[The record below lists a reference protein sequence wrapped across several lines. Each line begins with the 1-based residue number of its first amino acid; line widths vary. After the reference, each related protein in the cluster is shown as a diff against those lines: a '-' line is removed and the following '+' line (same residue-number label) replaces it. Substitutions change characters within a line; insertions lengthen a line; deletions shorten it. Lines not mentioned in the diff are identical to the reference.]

1 MSTTAHPAMAPSL
14 HLRDLTGFLAEL
26 TENNNRA
33 WFVMNQPRYDILRA
47 EFLQSVTRVI
57 AGITRF
63 DPAVAGCNPK
73 KALFRFHRDLRFAS
87 DKRPYKTTFSAAITA
102 SGLRRPSQ
110 AGGPMYYFQ
119 INAEGM
125 LTIAGGEFRPPAER
139 LRAIRRHLVEDAA
152 GFDKVMQNRALR
164 GAYGDLRRQDQL
176 ARLPKGFAADAPHAD
191 YLRLKSFTV
200 ARELSLLRMAPE
212 ELETQILT
220 GFHQVWPLVAWLR
233 AAG

>member
-1 MSTTAHPAMAPSL
+1 MHI
-14 HLRDLTGFLAEL
+14 RDLTGFLAEL
-26 TENNNRA
+26 KENNNRA

-57 AGITRF
+57 AGTARF

-73 KALFRFHRDLRFAS
+73 KAIFRFHRDLRFAH
-87 DKRPYKTTFSAAITA
+87 DKQPYKTSFSAAITA

-139 LRAIRRHLVEDAA
+139 LRAIRRHLIEDAA
-152 GFDKVMQNRALR
+152 GFDQVLKNRTLR
-164 GAYGDLRRQDQL
+164 GAYGDLRRHDQL

-200 ARELSLLRMAPE
+200 GCELPLLQMAPE
-212 ELETQILT
+212 KLEPEILA
-220 GFHQVWPLVAWLR
+220 GFRQVWPLVTWLR
-233 AAG
+233 AAQ